1 MDDQKQLDIWDELQI
16 SAPAESLD
24 EEMFE
29 LLSAYL
35 DGECSV
41 KERRLVEA
49 YLAGSPQALGVLAD
63 LRSHAALLSHQF
75 EPPASLRTAILAA
88 TIGNRKPRTAWRWV
102 VPAGLAAAALFAGL
116 VRSIGHSSGS
126 LSGTA
131 ETAGGLSGLA
141 AMQAEPNAAL
151 GKKPDERRD
160 LERAPYSADSV
171 ASPVRVASTE
181 QSEPRLG
188 DSRLMQAVM
197 EASMAG
203 SMAGGSKPKTPD
215 LKKAASPTVVPAA
228 QSKVMPAAGAG
239 SSVPF
244 PAPQRPDV
252 VAIIS
257 DDDTPGTAAAQ
268 PEPQPD
274 ANESLRAM
282 LKEHNKNRTDL
293 KDADKIQF

>member
-41 KERRLVEA
+41 KERRLVDA
-49 YLAGSPQALGVLAD
+49 YLAGSPQAMGVLSD
-63 LRSHAALLSHQF
+63 LRAQAALLSEQF
-75 EPPASLRTAILAA
+75 EPPAALKAEILSRT
-88 TIGNRKPRTAWRWV
+88 TGDRKPRTAWRWA
-102 VPAGLAAAALFAGL
+102 VPAALAAAALFAGV
-116 VRSIGHSSGS
+116 VRLNAPTSGQGRFSDLAAMRTERSTAPVTKPAAEKEFEKAPLSSGS
-126 LSGTA
+126 I
-131 ETAGGLSGLA
+131 
-141 AMQAEPNAAL
+141 MQ
-151 GKKPDERRD
+151 
-160 LERAPYSADSV
+160 
-171 ASPVRVASTE
+171 PVRVATTE

-197 EASMAG
+197 EASMVG
-203 SMAGGSKPKTPD
+203 STAGGLKPKGSD
-215 LKKAASPTVVPAA
+215 AKKLAPPTVAPAG
-228 QSKVMPAAGAG
+228 QTKVMPSAGAG
-239 SSVPF
+239 NSVPF

-257 DDDTPGTAAAQ
+257 DDDAPSTAAAQ

-274 ANESLRAM
+274 ANEALRAM